1 MSRAVTRSSI
11 SFCDSP
17 CFISSAAY
25 SLLYSVP
32 VCGGFD
38 LPSVV
43 AAVTNTLPAVTIG
56 DDHPRPGIS
65 CDHSTF
71 SVFDQRSASRACA
84 PTGFEFGPRNC
95 GQALSWPCTVV
106 DARNSAH
113 ARPAWRKRRRQ
124 NGRAENL
131 LEMDKKGGQNFA
143 SLKISSS
150 LPLFESGTKSLNFSS
165 TSKSM

>member
-1 MSRAVTRSSI
+1 MSRSVTRSKTFSI
-11 SFCDSP
+11 GSP
-17 CFISSAAY
+17 CFINSATY

-43 AAVTNTLPAVTIG
+43 TVVTYTLPPATIG

-71 SVFDQRSASRACA
+71 SVFDQRSASRLWT

-95 GQALSWPCTVV
+95 GQSTSCPRTVA
-106 DARNSAH
+106 DAKNSAH
-113 ARPAWRKRRRQ
+113 IRPIRRKRTYR
-124 NGRAENL
+124 L
-131 LEMDKKGGQNFA
+131 LTLRM
-143 SLKISSS
+143 LSSS
-150 LPLFESGTKSLNFSS
+150 E
-165 TSKSM
+165 

>member
-1 MSRAVTRSSI
+1 MSRVLSFSSTCSI
-11 SFCDSP
+11 GSP

-43 AAVTNTLPAVTIG
+43 TVVTYTLPPVTIG

-71 SVFDQRSASRACA
+71 SVCDQRSASRACV
-84 PTGFEFGPRNC
+84 PTGFDSGPRNC
-95 GQALSWPCTVV
+95 GQTISWP
-106 DARNSAH
+106 
-113 ARPAWRKRRRQ
+113 
-124 NGRAENL
+124 
-131 LEMDKKGGQNFA
+131 
-143 SLKISSS
+143 
-150 LPLFESGTKSLNFSS
+150 
-165 TSKSM
+165 